1 MGESNRRNPA
11 LQSQHRAGGGEHD
24 LRVGCDHG
32 GLGTVIQSIKW
43 ARQARAL
50 ATLATASTLLV
61 SCSNLAADP
70 SANAD
75 SSANANTNT
84 NAKAQSPSG
93 PIVGQIDGQPIHQ
106 QQVDRWLKNDWL
118 RGIEENPAELYQLRR
133 AGIEGVIDDTLI
145 ERAAAASGLS
155 ADEYLAREKAALGPV
170 TDAEVD
176 QFYARYQE
184 RIQPAEPLDE
194 LRPKIRAFLEADP
207 LIRVVTEL
215 RGAAEIE
222 VVMTP
227 PPRPPVTRQAIAP
240 GGVSR
245 GPDDAPITI
254 VEFSD
259 YQCPFCQRIEG
270 TLHQLDARYPGKLR
284 FVYRHLPLEFHENA
298 LPAAAA
304 AICAGQQSR
313 FWDYHDLLFAN
324 QRALSAPHLVQY
336 ATQLELDEAS
346 FRACLQADTTVEQI
360 AADVAAG
367 KAAGA
372 SATPTFFING
382 IMLRGAQGIE
392 AFQIIIDQE
401 LADLELERGPAAN

>member
-24 LRVGCDHG
+24 LRVGSRHG
-32 GLGTVIQSIKW
+32 GLGAVFRSIKW
-43 ARQARAL
+43 ARQALAL
-50 ATLATASTLLV
+50 ATLTTASMLLA

-75 SSANANTNT
+75 TTNT
-84 NAKAQSPSG
+84 KAQSPSD
-93 PIVGQIDGQPIHQ
+93 PIVAHIDGEPIHQ
-106 QQVDRWLKNDWL
+106 EQVDRWLKNDWL
-118 RGIEENPAELYQLRR
+118 RGIGENPAELYELRR

-145 ERAAAASGLS
+145 ERAAAASGLP
-155 ADEYLAREKAALGPV
+155 AEEYLAREKTGLGAV
-170 TDAEVD
+170 TEAEID
-176 QFYARYQE
+176 RFYARYQE
-184 RIQPAEPLDE
+184 RIQPPEPLDK

-215 RGAAEIE
+215 RGAAKIE

-259 YQCPFCQRIEG
+259 YQCPFCQRVEG

-346 FRACLQADTTVEQI
+346 FRACLQADATVEQI